1 MSYLVLARKWR
12 PQNFSQVVGQASVVR
27 ILRNALSRQRVP
39 HAMLFS
45 GVRGVGKTTL
55 ARIMAK
61 ALNCANPDANPPCC
75 NCDSCREIAAGA
87 SLDLHEIDGASN
99 RGIQEIRDLKE
110 NIRFLPT
117 KCRYKIIIIDEVH
130 MLTTEAFNALLKT
143 LEEPPAHVIF
153 MFATTESHKI
163 PVTILSRCQRYELKR
178 VPFTELRDFFAKV
191 SGAEG
196 VEISLT
202 ALEMVAREA
211 AGSVRDGLSLLDQVF
226 SFGDT
231 RMTDEDVRQVLG
243 LVDSEVFCRLT
254 GALLDGDLG
263 VALEI
268 LDQVCATGAD
278 LKRFLTDLLL
288 QVRGLVISRVVKAP
302 AALLDGSDRE
312 IAGLAEMSG
321 RYSAETLYRLL
332 EQLMRGAGELQYAA
346 QPRLVLE
353 MVLARAVHSGQ
364 VAPVA
369 ELIARVDRLLAAGG
383 GCLEPAEVVG
393 APVRNPEPMVA
404 PSLIKVEASPPPL
417 PGPRSETVSPITL
430 TSDQALVEATAPRRE
445 AAVPVAE
452 PAAAY
457 TRQEPA
463 VSAVCQKDVQRD
475 WDEFIGYV
483 KEREP
488 WMAPILKMCARVRR
502 QDNELFLKYEH
513 ISDGMILQEP
523 EHKKVLTELAQDFF
537 QCNLLISVKKRPA
550 SAGDSDTVEAAG
562 IQEER
567 RVLGGDPL
575 VQMATEIFGGQVVS
589 VRTGPGSRVEKS
601 GSGVS

>member
-12 PQNFSQVVGQASVVR
+12 PQDFSQVVGQAAVVR
-27 ILRNALSRQRVP
+27 ILRNALRRQRVP

-61 ALNCANPDANPPCC
+61 ALNCARPDDNPPCC
-75 NCDSCREIAAGA
+75 QCDSCREIAAGA

-110 NIRFLPT
+110 NIRFLPS
-117 KCRYKIIIIDEVH
+117 KSRYKIIIIDEVH

-178 VPFTELRDFFAKV
+178 VPFAELRDFFAQVAEK
-191 SGAEG
+191 EG

-226 SFGDT
+226 SFGDA

-243 LVDSEVFCRLT
+243 LVDSQVFFRLT
-254 GALLDGDLG
+254 GALLEGELG
-263 VALEI
+263 AALVI
-268 LDQVCATGAD
+268 LDQVCAAGAD
-278 LKRFLTDLLL
+278 LKRFLADLLL
-288 QVRGLVISRVVKAP
+288 HVRGLVIARVVKTP

-312 IAGLAEMSG
+312 IAGLAEMAR

-332 EQLMRGAGELQYAA
+332 EQLLRGAGELQYAV
-346 QPRLVLE
+346 QPRLALE
-353 MVLARAVHSGQ
+353 MVLARAVQAGQ
-364 VAPVA
+364 VVPVA
-369 ELIARVDRLLAAGG
+369 ELIARLDRLLAEGG
-383 GCLEPAEVVG
+383 GRQEPAEVVRPG
-393 APVRNPEPMVA
+393 GNPEPVVVSGVIRAAEKKTAPPEPTPEPA
-404 PSLIKVEASPPPL
+404 PSITPL
-417 PGPRSETVSPITL
+417 P
-430 TSDQALVEATAPRRE
+430 EAPQLEPPEIVRE

-452 PAAAY
+452 PLAAY
-457 TRQEPA
+457 LPQESVTPG
-463 VSAVCQKDVQRD
+463 VCQKDVQRD

-483 KEREP
+483 KERQA

-502 QDNELFLKYEH
+502 QDNELFLKYEN
-513 ISDGMILQEP
+513 ISDGMILQDS
-523 EHKKVLTELAQDFF
+523 EHKKLLTELAQDFF
-537 QCNLLISVKKRPA
+537 QCNLMISIKKRPET
-550 SAGDSDTVEAAG
+550 AGEGDIDEAAG

-567 RVLGGDPL
+567 RSLGGDPL
-575 VQMATEIFGGQVVS
+575 VQMATEVFGGQVVS
-589 VRTGPGSRVEKS
+589 VRTGPGSRVEKGGGES
-601 GSGVS
+601 

>member
-12 PQNFSQVVGQASVVR
+12 PQDFSQVVGQAAVVR

-61 ALNCANPDANPPCC
+61 AINCARPDDNPPCC
-75 NCDSCREIAAGA
+75 DCDSCREIAAGA

-110 NIRFLPT
+110 NIRFLPA
-117 KCRYKIIIIDEVH
+117 KSRYKIIIIDEVH

-178 VPFTELRDFFAKV
+178 VPFPELRDFFAKV

-243 LVDSEVFCRLT
+243 LVDSQIFFRLT
-254 GALLDGDLG
+254 GALLEGDLG
-263 VALEI
+263 AALEI
-268 LDQVCATGAD
+268 LDQVCAAGAD
-278 LKRFLTDLLL
+278 LKRFLADLLL
-288 QVRGLVISRVVKAP
+288 HARGLVISRVVKAP
-302 AALLDGSDRE
+302 AGLLEGSDRE
-312 IAGLAEMSG
+312 IAGLAEVAG
-321 RYSAETLYRLL
+321 KYSAETLYRLL
-332 EQLMRGAGELQYAA
+332 EQLMRGAGELQYAV
-346 QPRLVLE
+346 QPRLALE
-353 MVLARAVHSGQ
+353 MVLARAVQSGQ
-364 VAPVA
+364 VVPVA
-369 ELIARVDRLLAAGG
+369 ELIARVDQLLATGG
-383 GCLEPAEVVG
+383 GRLEPVEVVA
-393 APVRNPEPMVA
+393 APVKPAAAVVA
-404 PSLIKVEASPPPL
+404 PSAVRVEEKKTAPSEPRPEPSPPI
-417 PGPRSETVSPITL
+417 TSPPEP
-430 TSDQALVEATAPRRE
+430 SRVEPPKAARE

-452 PAAAY
+452 PSATY
-457 TRQEPA
+457 TPQEPTP
-463 VSAVCQKDVQRD
+463 AVCQKDVQRD

-483 KEREP
+483 KERQV
-488 WMAPILKMCARVRR
+488 WMAPILRMCARVRR
-502 QDNELFLKYEH
+502 QDNELFLKYEN

-523 EHKKVLTELAQDFF
+523 ENKKLLTELAQDFF
-537 QCNLLISVKKRPA
+537 QCNLAISVKKRPA
-550 SAGDSDTVEAAG
+550 AAGESDSADGAG

-567 RVLGGDPL
+567 RSLGGDPL
-575 VQMATEIFGGQVVS
+575 VQMATDIFGGQVVS

-601 GSGVS
+601 GGEES